1 MFLNQVRYLSFI
13 KFIRI
18 FVACYV
24 INVAIKES
32 LSISFLIP
40 FSDSIIFILLMAE
53 SEEELKVLLMK
64 VKEEREKAGLKLNI
78 QKTQIMTFGPITSW
92 QTDGETMKTLTDFI
106 FLGSQTT
113 ADDECS
119 YEVKRLLTG
128 ESRGQRSLAGYSQ

>member
-119 YEVKRLLTG
+119 
-128 ESRGQRSLAGYSQ
+128 